1 MANVL
6 ICPKCGQELNDN
18 SRYCSYCGHC
28 LSFKDNQIDNRNNA
42 NNTNVYAIIGF
53 VLSLAGDLLIT
64 IGGLVLSAIGLKK
77 ANIEGYELKGLSLA
91 GLIIASIKIA
101 ILLTVTI
108 IYFLYFWSI
117 ISYKISI

>member
-77 ANIEGYELKGLSLA
+77 ANREGYESRGL
-91 GLIIASIKIA
+91 GAS
-101 ILLTVTI
+101 
-108 IYFLYFWSI
+108 WRDNRPNQI
-117 ISYKISI
+117 ISNYYFYNFVYWIIF